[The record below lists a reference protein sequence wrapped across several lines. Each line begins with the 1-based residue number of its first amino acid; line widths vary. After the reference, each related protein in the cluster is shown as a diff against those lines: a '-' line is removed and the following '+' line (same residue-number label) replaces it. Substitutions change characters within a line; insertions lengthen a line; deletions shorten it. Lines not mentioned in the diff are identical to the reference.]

1 MVSWSLILGAAPYI
15 LESASK
21 LIISVKKTKES
32 NLEISSHLTTIDER
46 VEFLEKNNRNLL
58 KIVEEQSVIIQELAK
73 QQNDFLNRIKWI
85 RVAVIGTG
93 VCSVIAIVL
102 AVVHF

>member
-21 LIISVKKTKES
+21 LIASVKKTKE
-32 NLEISSHLTTIDER
+32 NNIELSSQLTTVEER
-46 VEFLEKNNRNLL
+46 VEFLEKNNRSLL
-58 KIVEEQSVIIQELAK
+58 KIVEEQSVLIQELAK

-85 RVAVIGTG
+85 RIAVIGAS
-93 VCSVIAIVL
+93 VCAVVAVVL
-102 AVVHF
+102 AIIL